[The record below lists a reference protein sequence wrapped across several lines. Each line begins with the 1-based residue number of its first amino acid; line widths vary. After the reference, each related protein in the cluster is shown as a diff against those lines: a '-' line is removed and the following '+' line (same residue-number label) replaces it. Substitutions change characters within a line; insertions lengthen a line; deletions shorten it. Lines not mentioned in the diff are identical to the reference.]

1 MQVRAIA
8 NNNYKARTEKEL
20 SLTKGQLVYL
30 SNRADYHWYVGRV
43 QGATSDRVGL
53 IPAAYLD
60 IIGEYFI
67 IKECIL
73 FFQKTK
79 AL

>member
-20 SLTKGQLVYL
+20 SLSKGQLVYL

-43 QGATSDRVGL
+43 QGARSDRVGL

-60 IIGEYFI
+60 IIG
-67 IKECIL
+67 K
-73 FFQKTK
+73 
-79 AL
+79 